1 MVFKTIGNKSN
12 PVILFFH
19 AMGVIGESSMPVAEK
34 MKEKYYCIM
43 PTSTVYCPGQRY
55 QSKRDEIQQIVRF
68 LENHGIKEIE
78 LAVASS
84 IGADL
89 AMAFLTETKI
99 TVKHVF
105 FDGGQFAQ
113 IRKATRRIMVPFLYI
128 AMKSLYWSK
137 GKTLKR
143 IMWCDDDK
151 IKPYFIEAGK
161 NLTYG
166 NLRRQLT
173 DSLEDKPFSEL
184 SEELQKHTFW
194 ELGSKEE
201 HFKYRNAV
209 MQTYIH
215 GNFPVFEGF
224 NHMQYQIR
232 EPEGFARMLEMIIE
246 TGASVFWQA
255 SEYGIRYHGLPE
267 GEDASF
273 FLCKELVP
281 GYLDEI
287 TGEYATPEGYLVD
300 E

>member
-19 AMGVIGESSMPVAEK
+19 AMGVIGESSMLVAEK

-43 PTSTVYCPGQRY
+43 PTSTVYCSGQRY

-89 AMAFLTETKI
+89 AMVFLTETKI

-166 NLRRQLT
+166 NLRRQLA
-173 DSLEDKPFSEL
+173 DSLEDKPFPEL

-194 ELGSKEE
+194 EFGSIEE
-201 HFKYRNAV
+201 HFNYRNAV

-232 EPEGFARMLEMIIE
+232 DPEGFARMLETIIE
-246 TGASVFWQA
+246 TG
-255 SEYGIRYHGLPE
+255 RLPNPVVKKG
-267 GEDASF
+267 GEMDI
-273 FLCKELVP
+273 K
-281 GYLDEI
+281 I
-287 TGEYATPEGYLVD
+287 TPTARDNSPKDKPRLLR
-300 E
+300 

>member
-1 MVFKTIGNKSN
+1 M
-12 PVILFFH
+12 
-19 AMGVIGESSMPVAEK
+19 
-34 MKEKYYCIM
+34 
-43 PTSTVYCPGQRY
+43 
-55 QSKRDEIQQIVRF
+55 
-68 LENHGIKEIE
+68 
-78 LAVASS
+78 
-84 IGADL
+84 
-89 AMAFLTETKI
+89 
-99 TVKHVF
+99 
-105 FDGGQFAQ
+105 
-113 IRKATRRIMVPFLYI
+113 
-128 AMKSLYWSK
+128 
-137 GKTLKR
+137 
-143 IMWCDDDK
+143 
-151 IKPYFIEAGK
+151 
-161 NLTYG
+161 
-166 NLRRQLT
+166 QLT
-173 DSLEDKPFSEL
+173 DSLEDKPFPKL

-255 SEYGIRYHGLPE
+255 SEYGIRYHGLPG

-281 GYLDEI
+281 CYLDEI

>member
-43 PTSTVYCPGQRY
+43 PTSTVYCSGQRY

-89 AMAFLTETKI
+89 AMAFLTEAKI
-99 TVKHVF
+99 PVKHVF

-113 IRKATRRIMVPFLYI
+113 IGKATRRIMVPFLYI

-166 NLRRQLT
+166 NLRRQLA
-173 DSLEDKPFSEL
+173 DSLEDKAFPEL

-194 ELGSKEE
+194 EFGSIEE

-215 GNFPVFEGF
+215 GNFPVFEEF

-232 EPEGFARMLEMIIE
+232 DPEGFARMLETIIE
-246 TGASVFWQA
+246 TG
-255 SEYGIRYHGLPE
+255 RLPNPVVKKG
-267 GEDASF
+267 GEMDI
-273 FLCKELVP
+273 K
-281 GYLDEI
+281 I
-287 TGEYATPEGYLVD
+287 TPTARDNSPKDKPRLLR
-300 E
+300 